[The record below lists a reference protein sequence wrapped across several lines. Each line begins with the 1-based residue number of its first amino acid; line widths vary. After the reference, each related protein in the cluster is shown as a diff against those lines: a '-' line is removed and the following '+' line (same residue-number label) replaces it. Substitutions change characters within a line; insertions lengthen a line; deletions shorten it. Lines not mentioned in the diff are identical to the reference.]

1 MSSDIVFSFTEI
13 DVSFFFQVCSCSVFK
28 DLAQRFPAPCLVI
41 LPNPTPPVNIFFYFF
56 YLFLVLFVP
65 LTFVIGFIVG
75 LSINYAF
82 LYLSYAQIFRKKSDL
97 FFLNRPLFL
106 KSFPI
111 FLTLQLFEYG
121 FYVFPLVK
129 MVY

>member
-28 DLAQRFPAPCLVI
+28 DLAQRFPTPCSVI
-41 LPNPTPPVNIFFYFF
+41 LPNPPPPVNIFFYFF

-75 LSINYAF
+75 LLLDTDTFVDILHTFPF
-82 LYLSYAQIFRKKSDL
+82 LCGFKKESCL
-97 FFLNRPLFL
+97 FI
-106 KSFPI
+106 S
-111 FLTLQLFEYG
+111 
-121 FYVFPLVK
+121 
-129 MVY
+129 